1 MIFTALERRV
11 SCFTPGESL
20 CTRRRRR
27 KLSVDVAGELGI
39 DAIVVGLHL
48 SGSLGRLFLGSVG
61 EHAVRHAPGVPG
73 RCRLFA
79 SDRPEHA
86 DGARFEACGR
96 IRGMHNDR
104 ATPRSQSGVAHVII
118 VVVVAVLLVLTYVAL
133 TDATKKATVHPATS
147 RSRTSSAPP
156 NIDADALARTVGPA
170 VVGVDATLAGGV
182 HSYASGMLLTS
193 AGEVITNNNAIAG
206 ATAIAVKAG
215 AGKTYAATVRGY
227 DVSDD
232 VAVLGL
238 DGASGLPTINL
249 GDAATVRVGDPLV
262 AVGRSA
268 GSNEVTR
275 QAGSVTALHR
285 QIAAGDA
292 SDPAGIESLHDMVQ
306 LDAPTRPSDSGGPIV
321 DAHGKVIAMSTAAS
335 AGRRFHEQSVVTTFA
350 IPIDTVVGVADRVDA
365 GASTA
370 TVHLGPTAVLGVA
383 VTSELGGASARVVR
397 VQPGGPAAA
406 AGLVPNAVIVS
417 VDDATIATAADLDTI
432 LSRHRPGEV
441 VHVDWADT
449 TGTFHTSD
457 IRLASGPPA

>member
-1 MIFTALERRV
+1 M
-11 SCFTPGESL
+11 
-20 CTRRRRR
+20 
-27 KLSVDVAGELGI
+27 
-39 DAIVVGLHL
+39 
-48 SGSLGRLFLGSVG
+48 
-61 EHAVRHAPGVPG
+61 
-73 RCRLFA
+73 
-79 SDRPEHA
+79 
-86 DGARFEACGR
+86 
-96 IRGMHNDR
+96 
-104 ATPRSQSGVAHVII
+104 II

-133 TDATKKATVHPATS
+133 TDATKKATVHPAIS

-156 NIDADALARTVGPA
+156 NIDADALARAVGPA

-206 ATAIAVKAG
+206 ATAIAVKAD

-292 SDPAGIESLHDMVQ
+292 SDPSGIESLHDMVQ

-335 AGRRFHEQSVVTTFA
+335 AGRRFHEQSAGHDLRDSDRHRGWGCRPRRRRCEHRNGAPRSDCSVRSCSHIRSGRRKRTRRARPARRTSRCRGPRPERGHRLGRRCHDRDWCGSRHDLEPSPARRGRARRLGRHHRNVPHERYPARIRSTGLSSDA
-350 IPIDTVVGVADRVDA
+350 LLAVGVERMR
-365 GASTA
+365 T
-370 TVHLGPTAVLGVA
+370 
-383 VTSELGGASARVVR
+383 EL
-397 VQPGGPAAA
+397 
-406 AGLVPNAVIVS
+406 L
-417 VDDATIATAADLDTI
+417 
-432 LSRHRPGEV
+432 
-441 VHVDWADT
+441 
-449 TGTFHTSD
+449 F
-457 IRLASGPPA
+457 

>member
-1 MIFTALERRV
+1 
-11 SCFTPGESL
+11 
-20 CTRRRRR
+20 
-27 KLSVDVAGELGI
+27 
-39 DAIVVGLHL
+39 
-48 SGSLGRLFLGSVG
+48 
-61 EHAVRHAPGVPG
+61 
-73 RCRLFA
+73 
-79 SDRPEHA
+79 
-86 DGARFEACGR
+86 
-96 IRGMHNDR
+96 
-104 ATPRSQSGVAHVII
+104 
-118 VVVVAVLLVLTYVAL
+118 
-133 TDATKKATVHPATS
+133 
-147 RSRTSSAPP
+147 
-156 NIDADALARTVGPA
+156 
-170 VVGVDATLAGGV
+170 
-182 HSYASGMLLTS
+182 MLLTS

-397 VQPGGPAAA
+397 VAARRTSRCRGPRPER
-406 AGLVPNAVIVS
+406 GHRLGRRCH
-417 VDDATIATAADLDTI
+417 DRDWCG
-432 LSRHRPGEV
+432 SRHDLEPSPARRGRARRLGRHHRNVPHERYP
-441 VHVDWADT
+441 ARIRS
-449 TGTFHTSD
+449 TGLSSD
-457 IRLASGPPA
+457 ALLAVGVERMRTELLF